1 MVIYF
6 KQNKIL
12 ERKIYTSLVD
22 LGFLASMDEYY
33 RINGEGEREDGDE
46 VFEAKLRKPFKI
58 NNDRIVEEGLSSK
71 YIDQYEIKKDNV
83 QNEKDKND
91 YFTKEIQESF
101 DCCISAFTAAI
112 SKSNLD
118 EK

>member
-1 MVIYF
+1 MAIYF

-33 RINGEGEREDGDE
+33 RINGGGEKENGDE
-46 VFEAKLRKPFKI
+46 IFEVKLRKPFKI
-58 NNDRIVEEGLSSK
+58 ENDRQEEGLSSK
-71 YIDQYEIKKDNV
+71 FIGQYKIKKKGV
-83 QNEKDKND
+83 QNENVDD

-101 DCCISAFTAAI
+101 ACCISAFTTAI

-118 EK
+118 GK